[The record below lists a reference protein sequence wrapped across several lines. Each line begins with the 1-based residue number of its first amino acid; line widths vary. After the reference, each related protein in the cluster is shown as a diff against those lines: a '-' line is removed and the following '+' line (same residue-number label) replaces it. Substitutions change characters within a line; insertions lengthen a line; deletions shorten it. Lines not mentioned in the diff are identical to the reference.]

1 LLSPGGHGRLV
12 AGLLRQR
19 YKGPMDRLPP
29 PPPPPPAN
37 PEPPDYRRRGAAKP
51 ITISDVAGL
60 GASVGRVGCFL
71 FLLVVALVT
80 TLFIPPLG
88 ILMLFLLM
96 LAGLFAR

>member
-1 LLSPGGHGRLV
+1 M
-12 AGLLRQR
+12 
-19 YKGPMDRLPP
+19 KLPP
-29 PPPPPPAN
+29 PPPPPP
-37 PEPPDYRRRGAAKP
+37 PDQEPRDYRRRKAARP
-51 ITISDVAGL
+51 ITISDVADL

-96 LAGLFAR
+96 LAALFAR